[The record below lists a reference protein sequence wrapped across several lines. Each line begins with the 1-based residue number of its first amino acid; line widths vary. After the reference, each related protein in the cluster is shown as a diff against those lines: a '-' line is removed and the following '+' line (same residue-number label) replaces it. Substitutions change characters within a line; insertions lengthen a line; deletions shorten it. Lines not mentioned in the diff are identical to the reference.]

1 MATGLETRAVA
12 AAEIDVE
19 ATSWVDAVGKAAGLL
34 VTSGAATASYV
45 DECVNLVREQGPY
58 IAIAPGIALAHA
70 RPQDGARAL
79 GLTLVRLRTPV
90 FFGHP
95 SNDPVD
101 LVFAFASPNTNDHI
115 GLLAALARGLSSRL
129 VEDLRCA
136 PTKEAATA
144 LRQEVV
150 DDAE

>member
-12 AAEIDVE
+12 AAEVDVE
-19 ATSWVDAVGKAAGLL
+19 ATSWMEAIGKAAGLL
-34 VTSGAATASYV
+34 VASGAATTAYV
-45 DECVNLVREQGPY
+45 DQCVDLVREQGPY

-79 GLTLVRLRTPV
+79 GLTLARLRTPV
-90 FFGHP
+90 CFGHP

-115 GLLAALARGLSSRL
+115 GLLAALARGLSNSL
-129 VEDLRCA
+129 ADDLRCA
-136 PTKEAATA
+136 PTNEAATA
-144 LRQEVV
+144 LLQEVV